1 MKKKYSSLLICTI
14 TLFFL
19 TQFFIH
25 TEEITNAFFEGTIL
39 WFNNLLPNIFIFFI
53 ISDILNN
60 YSIIDYIILLFGNI
74 IKKLFKI
81 SKEASYPF
89 FMSML
94 SGFPG
99 NSKFIKELLDNKS
112 ITSNEATKLLTF
124 THFSNPLFI
133 ISTVGINFLH
143 NKKIGIIILICHFF
157 TNIIVGLLF
166 RNIYKSEEKQVIK
179 KERIIL
185 SFIPLLKKSISNTFN
200 TLITIYGIII
210 FFFILT
216 TIININLNLNYFN
229 QTLLNGFIEMTNGL
243 SMVNKL
249 NFNLI
254 SKASLSTFFIS
265 FGGLSIHMQVMSMLS
280 DYKINYFIYLISR
293 LLHAGISS
301 ILVFLI
307 LTYY

>member
-1 MKKKYSSLLICTI
+1 MKKKYSCLLICTI

-25 TEEITNAFFEGTIL
+25 TEAITNAFFEGTIL

-60 YSIIDYIILLFGNI
+60 YSIIDYISLLFGNI

-99 NSKFIKELLDNKS
+99 NSKFIKELLDNKV

-185 SFIPLLKKSISNTFN
+185 
-200 TLITIYGIII
+200 
-210 FFFILT
+210 
-216 TIININLNLNYFN
+216 
-229 QTLLNGFIEMTNGL
+229 
-243 SMVNKL
+243 
-249 NFNLI
+249 
-254 SKASLSTFFIS
+254 
-265 FGGLSIHMQVMSMLS
+265 
-280 DYKINYFIYLISR
+280 
-293 LLHAGISS
+293 
-301 ILVFLI
+301 
-307 LTYY
+307 